1 MEQEITNI
9 DEAYDYLYH
18 VNVGQ
23 AEYNEEKMTLARS
36 FFTEKELQDMN
47 LTPDVS
53 INSCFNCICKR
64 CNIE

>member
-9 DEAYDYLYH
+9 DEAYDYLYY

-23 AEYNEEKMTLARS
+23 VEYNEEKMTLARS

-47 LTPDVS
+47 LSPDVPM
-53 INSCFNCICKR
+53 NSCFKGICDKHG
-64 CNIE
+64 IE

>member
-23 AEYNEEKMTLARS
+23 VEYNEEKANLARS

-47 LTPDVS
+47 LSPDVPM
-53 INSCFNCICKR
+53 NSCFGCICER
-64 CNIE
+64 CGIE